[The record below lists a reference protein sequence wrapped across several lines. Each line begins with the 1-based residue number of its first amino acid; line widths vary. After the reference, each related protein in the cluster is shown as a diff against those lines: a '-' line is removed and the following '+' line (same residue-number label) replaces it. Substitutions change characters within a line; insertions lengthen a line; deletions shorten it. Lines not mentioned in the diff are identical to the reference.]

1 MLLTLKSNQSM
12 NRIYTL
18 MLVLCLAIAGS
29 TAWAESIN
37 ENQARRIAE
46 GFMTSHR
53 LPATGLKLAKKAPQL
68 NAPSQ
73 AGKAAYY
80 VFNNGQTQGGYIIVA
95 GDDHAP
101 AVLGYSDRGTFDAQA
116 VPEAMQELLDS
127 YAEQIEAIS
136 LGNKAAALTSSG
148 PAIAPMLTSCWNQ
161 KSPHNHLL
169 PFVEGNRAVV
179 GCAATAM
186 AQIMYY
192 WKWPARPTMTIP
204 EYTTTTYSIFM
215 PALEP
220 VDFNWD
226 AMQDNYLGSDTLSEA
241 GLATATLSLYC
252 AQSLEMDF
260 EDGTS
265 GAVTSRAAQKLST
278 YFGYKG
284 SAHTLCRLNYTTQEW
299 SDMLY
304 SELSAH
310 RPVIY
315 SGRKK
320 SSGHAFICDG
330 YDGNGMFHI
339 NWGWNGQSNGYFLL
353 NVLNPDMQGTGSASG
368 VYGYVYSQA
377 AIVGIEPGES
387 PNDFAMTITSATLNS
402 ATTTRTD
409 TNENFTAVLTG
420 LFHNYT
426 SEVIAA
432 RFGWGLYQDDQF
444 IERLYST
451 STSGVKP
458 GNYFTIADKT
468 VSFGSGN
475 TSGTYRIVP
484 IYSEYGESNWR
495 PCYGGDKHYFEVTIN
510 GNECT
515 FKGYGSASE
524 INYTV
529 NDITME
535 GMMHNGR
542 PVDLNVNL
550 TNNGEW
556 SNRLLY
562 MFVDGAFKAT
572 GLVNL
577 GNGET
582 ADIPFRFMPS
592 AAGEFTLTWSWNDD
606 GSDPIATRTV
616 TINPMPSASLS
627 GTLQVLNVTDATN
640 KIVTSDK
647 FCVELTVTNN
657 GTETYNEEL
666 SFKLYKHST
675 GNSGTSVQGINMPI
689 VLEPGE
695 TKTVQADFDNV
706 VNGWKYFVNSYYYS
720 AGEQIKIKG
729 TSFHTIVFPEAPVYE
744 TGDVNGDGK
753 VSIKDVT
760 DLINYLLSENS
771 EGIILDNADVNSD
784 GKVSIK
790 DVTDLI
796 NLLLSHQ

>member
-1 MLLTLKSNQSM
+1 M
-12 NRIYTL
+12 NRIYTF
-18 MLVLCLAIAGS
+18 MLVLCLAIASG

-37 ENQARRIAE
+37 ESQAKRIAE

-73 AGKAAYY
+73 AGAAAYY
-80 VFNNGQTQGGYIIVA
+80 VFNNSQTQGGYIIVA
-95 GDDHAP
+95 GDDRAP
-101 AVLGYSDRGTFDAQA
+101 AVLGYSDRGTFDTQA
-116 VPEAMQELLDS
+116 IPEAMQELLDS
-127 YAEQIEAIS
+127 YAEQIEALS
-136 LGNKAAALTSSG
+136 RGDKAAMLTSSG
-148 PAIAPMLTSCWNQ
+148 PAIAPLLTSCWNQ
-161 KSPHNHLL
+161 KSPHNQLL
-169 PFVEGNRAVV
+169 PFVAGSRAVV
-179 GCAATAM
+179 GCAGTAM

-204 EYTTTTYSIFM
+204 EYTTSTYSIFM

-226 AMQDNYLGSDTLSEA
+226 AMQDNYQSSDTLSEA
-241 GLATATLSLYC
+241 GLAAATLSLYC

-260 EDGTS
+260 DDGSS
-265 GAVTSRAAQKLST
+265 GATTSRAAQKLST
-278 YFGYKG
+278 YFGYKA
-284 SAHTLCRLNYTTQEW
+284 SARVLSRVNYTNQEW
-299 SDMLY
+299 YDNIY
-304 SELSAH
+304 SELAAN

-315 SGRKK
+315 TGRKK

-368 VYGYVYSQA
+368 VYGYVYSQS
-377 AIVGIEPGES
+377 AIVGIEPGEAD
-387 PNDFAMTITSATLNS
+387 NVLAMTITSATLKS
-402 ATTTRTD
+402 ATTTRTGTD
-409 TNENFTAVLTG
+409 DNFTAVLTG

-426 SEVIAA
+426 SDVIAA
-432 RFGWGLYQDDQF
+432 RFGWGLYQDDEF

-451 STSGVKP
+451 YTTGVKP

-468 VSFGSGN
+468 VSFGSGK

-495 PCYGGDKHYFEVTIN
+495 PCVGGDKHYFEVTIN

-515 FKGYGSASE
+515 IKGYGSASE
-524 INYTV
+524 PNYTV

-562 MFVDGAFKAT
+562 MFVNGTFKAT

-577 GNGET
+577 DNGET
-582 ADIPFRFMPS
+582 ADIPFRFMPT
-592 AAGEFTLTWSWNDD
+592 AAGDHTLTWSWNDD
-606 GSDPIATRTV
+606 GSNPIATRTV
-616 TINPMPSASLS
+616 TINAMPSASLS

-647 FCVELTVTNN
+647 FSVELTVTNN

-666 SFKLYKHST
+666 SFKLYKHTS
-675 GNSGTSVQGINMPI
+675 GNSGTSVQGLNMPI

-706 VNGWKYFVNSYYYS
+706 VNGWKYFVNAYYYS

-729 TSFHTIVFPEAPVYE
+729 TSFHTIIFPEAPE
-744 TGDVNGDGK
+744 PQLGDVNGDGK
-753 VSIKDVT
+753 LSIKDVT
-760 DLINYLLSENS
+760 DLIDYLLTDNS
-771 EGIILDNADVNSD
+771 EDINLDVADINGD
-784 GKVSIK
+784 GRIAIK

-796 NLLLSHQ
+796 SLLLSQQ